1 MAISSLA
8 KRITSL
14 TAARSISILSA
25 LLVSMVLTRLLS
37 EDAYGAYRT
46 VWILYG
52 VMGPVVTSALTGL
65 LYFRAGEQAHTA
77 NSLASVSV
85 WSVFFGLIM
94 AAFMALGF
102 PIWKVIFHADGLQ
115 TAFFHFSVYLFFSG
129 VTSSVEA
136 IFIIKER
143 KKWLF
148 AHNLVSNSIEFS
160 SVVIPF
166 SLGYSLETV
175 TLLLIIAPFLRT
187 IFLILFIWKDMIA
200 ANWNTM
206 KTVLLSDGKYMSGLL
221 LITLSG
227 IAAVQLD
234 SWVIRWFYEDDAVF
248 AIYTVGARKIPFLSA
263 LMSSVSAAMIVQIG
277 KLLKEGKLQEAM
289 PFLARTS
296 GAIASIMLPFL
307 AVVFVFAEELMLLLF
322 GGYTESAP
330 IFQIYLGTVLVHFF
344 LTDTIL
350 LAKGKTNLVLKAG
363 ILELVVNIALSIPSV
378 YVIGITGPAW
388 VTLFTHMVFVLMCA
402 KLVNKEFGTQQSIL
416 TYVSLKEARTGFW
429 LALSVVLSL
438 EWIKKVV
445 GTSVFL
451 FLISLIFIGILQ
463 FLLHRKQLNLL
474 KDKVFNKG
482 DVHDSELIQGY

>member
-1 MAISSLA
+1 
-8 KRITSL
+8 
-14 TAARSISILSA
+14 
-25 LLVSMVLTRLLS
+25 MVLTRLLS
-37 EDAYGAYRT
+37 ESEYGAYRT

-65 LYFRAGEQAHTA
+65 LYFRAGEQANVA
-77 NSLASVSV
+77 NTLASVSV

-102 PIWKVIFHADGLQ
+102 PIWKIIFHADGLQ
-115 TAFFHFSVYLFFSG
+115 TAFLHFSVYLFFSG
-129 VTSSVEA
+129 VTSSIEA

-187 IFLILFIWKDMIA
+187 IFMILFIWKDVIA
-200 ANWNTM
+200 ANWKNL
-206 KTVLLSDGKYMSGLL
+206 KTVFLSDGKYMSGLL

-234 SWVIRWFYEDDAVF
+234 SWVIRWFYEDNAIF

-263 LMSSVSAAMIVQIG
+263 LMSSVSAAIIVQIG
-277 KLLKEGKLQEAM
+277 KLLKEGKLHEAM

-296 GAIASIMLPFL
+296 GAIASIMLPFI
-307 AVVFVFAEELMLLLF
+307 AVVFVFAEELILLLF
-322 GGYTESAP
+322 GGYKESAP
-330 IFQIYLGTVLVHFF
+330 IFKIYLGTVLVHFF

-350 LAKGKTNLVLKAG
+350 LAKGKTNLVLRAG
-363 ILELVVNIALSIPSV
+363 VVELMVNIALSIPSV

-388 VTLFTHMVFVLMCA
+388 VTLITHVVFVLLCA
-402 KLVNKEFGTQQSIL
+402 KLVNKEFSTHQSIL
-416 TYVSLKEARTGFW
+416 TYVSFKEAQSGFW
-429 LALSVVLSL
+429 LALLVAICL
-438 EWIKKVV
+438 EWVKKVV
-445 GTSVFL
+445 GTSVIL
-451 FLISLIFIGILQ
+451 FLIALLFVGILQ

-474 KDKVFNKG
+474 KDKLFNKENI
-482 DVHDSELIQGY
+482 HDSELIQGY